1 MKKILIGI
9 SLLVLIIIGIG
20 LFMIF
25 RPGEEIQESE
35 SVPTPIIV
43 FPTIS
48 EDVKIELLPRS
59 DKRAV
64 VLKIKGF
71 SGEIQTIDY
80 EMRYT
85 TKEGL
90 LRGINGTI
98 KIRDEKEV
106 IRDDLTLGS
115 CSTGGKCTYD
125 EGVQSVD
132 LTLKFNSLSG
142 TSYIFQKNYP
152 L

>member
-1 MKKILIGI
+1 MKKIIIGI
-9 SLLVLIIIGIG
+9 SLFILIVIGFG
-20 LFMIF
+20 LFMLF
-25 RPGEEIQESE
+25 KPSEEIQESE
-35 SVPTPIIV
+35 LVPTPTIV

-48 EDVKIELLPRS
+48 ENVKVDLQPRS

-64 VLKIKGF
+64 ILKIKGF
-71 SGEIQTIDY
+71 SSDIKTIEY

-85 TKEGL
+85 IQAGL

-98 KIRDEKEV
+98 KIKDNNEV

-132 LTLKFNSLSG
+132 LTLKFNSIDG
-142 TSYIFQKNYP
+142 VSYIFQKNYP